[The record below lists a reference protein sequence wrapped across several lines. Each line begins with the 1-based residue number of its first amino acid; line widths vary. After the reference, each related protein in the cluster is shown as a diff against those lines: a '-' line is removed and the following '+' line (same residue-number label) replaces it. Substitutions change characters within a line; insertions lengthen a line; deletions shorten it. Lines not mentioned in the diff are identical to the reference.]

1 MDVASES
8 STKVYD
14 GSNCS
19 EDAFRFENLLQNWT
33 LDTFQFIINSS
44 QSQTSMLFSTY
55 SWEIF
60 DKVFEY
66 SLSSTAC
73 SSKVL
78 LKTVELIASNNR
90 PRELYM
96 MVVEKIVGTGC
107 GLEPSCLLILLFSMQ
122 LALATQPFSPFMRD
136 GLPLVYKAILDS
148 AAGASAAS
156 SFTSAETLTDSHDS
170 RRSAITGIALGFCE
184 GLAGR

>member
-8 STKVYD
+8 PRKVD
-14 GSNCS
+14 DESNCS
-19 EDAFRFENLLQNWT
+19 EDAFDFEDLLQNWT
-33 LDTFQFIINSS
+33 SDSFQYIINSS
-44 QSQTSMLFSTY
+44 RSQAARLFSTY

-73 SSKVL
+73 LSKVL
-78 LKTVELIASNNR
+78 LKTIELIASNNR

-96 MVVEKIVGTGC
+96 MTVEKIVGTGA
-107 GLEPSCLLILLFSMQ
+107 GLEPSCLSVLLFAMQ
-122 LALATQPFSPFMRD
+122 LALSTQPSSSFMRD

-156 SFTSAETLTDSHDS
+156 SFSSSETLVDSHDS
-170 RRSAITGIALGFCE
+170 RRLAITGMALGFCE